1 MFSMLK
7 FLFEKYP
14 DKVSLDSTDPYI
26 KQVAELV
33 KQRSLSPFARSIHV
47 RMVDCGSPN
56 DVELEEQMMM
66 NPRVDAERF
75 GVHFVA
81 SPRHADVIIVTGPV
95 TLNMKLALEKSYNAM
110 AEPRAVVAAGDGAVS
125 GAPYS
130 GSYALAG
137 SGKVSDTVPVDVEV
151 PGNPP
156 NPYQLLAGIL
166 KAGMVL
172 EDKSKKMKK

>member
-1 MFSMLK
+1 MFEIFK

-14 DKVSLDSTDPYI
+14 DRIDPNSDDPDI
-26 KQVAELV
+26 REVAELL
-33 KQRSLSPFARSIHV
+33 KKRSLNPFAQSIHV
-47 RMVDCGSPN
+47 RMVDAGSPN

-75 GVHFVA
+75 GIHYVA

-95 TLNMKLALEKSYNAM
+95 TMNMKLALEKSYDAM
-110 AEPRAVVAAGDGAVS
+110 ADPRVVVAAGDGAVT
-125 GAPYS
+125 GFPYQ

-137 SGKVSDTVPVDVEV
+137 SGKVEDTVPVDVNV

-156 NPYQLLAGIL
+156 NPYQLLAGLL
-166 KAGMVL
+166 KAGMIL
-172 EDKSKKMKK
+172 EEKSKKMRK